1 MLIKFLFKHMNSF
14 TLINKIFKSYLQN
27 YFNLN
32 NGEEGNQQLVFR
44 RLMKLLSE
52 TKYGKQFNINPDISY
67 EEFKKIMPINTY
79 DDLKE
84 QIYAMMN
91 GEVDVLIPGKVVN
104 FAKSSGTTSDFS
116 KFIPITDAMMKENHF
131 AGGSMMIYYYLNAN
145 PDSQMLKGKH
155 LVIFGSLTKEKD
167 VTNGDLSAH
176 ISLNLPYF
184 AKIKRIPSPD
194 LVWDSKWEAKFRT
207 ISKISA
213 NKNVTAMYGVPSW
226 CLKSIEQVLLL
237 KNVNNIHDIWPDFEV
252 YFHGGVNIEPYLPLY
267 KQIFNDKPPILW
279 ETYNASEGFF
289 ATQDNLVNNGMRLL
303 TSIGV
308 FYEFIDFQDFISNKM
323 NAITLDEVELNK
335 NYVIVISALNGLWRY
350 IVGDVVQFTTLNP
363 YRLKIVGRTSQYIN
377 IAGEEVMIDNIEK
390 AILQACKIEHCSVNE
405 YTVFADGPDDN
416 NRFFHHWIIEF
427 NESPNDLIAFRNTLD
442 EQLQSINSDYNAK
455 RYKDL
460 ILAPIRITV
469 APKNTFYNWLRS
481 KDKLGGQNKI
491 PRVAK
496 NYTMI
501 TELLNIIGDDYKLI

>member
-1 MLIKFLFKHMNSF
+1 
-14 TLINKIFKSYLQN
+14 
-27 YFNLN
+27 
-32 NGEEGNQQLVFR
+32 
-44 RLMKLLSE
+44 
-52 TKYGKQFNINPDISY
+52 
-67 EEFKKIMPINTY
+67 
-79 DDLKE
+79 
-84 QIYAMMN
+84 
-91 GEVDVLIPGKVVN
+91 
-104 FAKSSGTTSDFS
+104 
-116 KFIPITDAMMKENHF
+116 
-131 AGGSMMIYYYLNAN
+131 
-145 PDSQMLKGKH
+145 MLKGKH
-155 LVIFGSLTKEKD
+155 LVIFGSLAKEND
-167 VTNGDLSAH
+167 VTKGDLSAH

-194 LVWDSKWEAKFRT
+194 LVWDSKWETKFRT

-289 ATQDNLVNNGMRLL
+289 ATQDTLVNNGMRLL

-308 FYEFIDFQDFISNKM
+308 FYEFIDFQDFISDKM

-350 IVGDVVQFTTLNP
+350 VVGDVVQFTTLNP

-405 YTVFADGPDDN
+405 YTVFADGPDEN

-427 NESPNDLIAFRNTLD
+427 NESPNDFISFRNTLD

-469 APKNTFYNWLRS
+469 APNNTFYNWLKS
-481 KDKLGGQNKI
+481 KDRLGGQNKI

-496 NYTMI
+496 NYMMI